1 MGDSEMKEADK
12 ISEEDL
18 QSLTKALTEGKVE
31 HLSEEQ
37 AKKMKQKNLEKILSE
52 PVVRDALE
60 KLSKEQRYCR
70 YKTKCE
76 WINETESL
84 K

>member
-1 MGDSEMKEADK
+1 MKKIDK

-18 QSLTKALTEGKVE
+18 RSLTKALTEDKVE

-37 AKKMKQKNLEKILSE
+37 VKEMKRKNLEKILSE

-60 KLSKEQRYCR
+60 KLSE
-70 YKTKCE
+70 E
-76 WINETESL
+76 
-84 K
+84 

>member
-1 MGDSEMKEADK
+1 MKEIDK
-12 ISEEDL
+12 ISEKDL

-37 AKKMKQKNLEKILSE
+37 VKEMKRKNLEKILSE

-60 KLSKEQRYCR
+60 KLSKE
-70 YKTKCE
+70 
-76 WINETESL
+76 
-84 K
+84 

>member
-1 MGDSEMKEADK
+1 MKKIDK

-18 QSLTKALTEGKVE
+18 RSLTKVLTEGKVE

-37 AKKMKQKNLEKILSE
+37 AKKMKRKNLEKILSE

-60 KLSKEQRYCR
+60 KLSKE
-70 YKTKCE
+70 
-76 WINETESL
+76 
-84 K
+84 